1 MNNKSDT
8 SYVGTGLLTILTV
21 LLVLVLSIFSI
32 LTYISARADLSLSRT
47 NADTVSAYYTADTQA
62 MHMVQEF
69 AAGTEEDLKAE
80 FPMTGRQSLSI
91 HVVRGEDSS
100 LKILSWNVVSS
111 SSEGINIPD

>member
-47 NADTVSAYYTADTQA
+47 NADTVSA
-62 MHMVQEF
+62 
-69 AAGTEEDLKAE
+69 
-80 FPMTGRQSLSI
+80 
-91 HVVRGEDSS
+91 
-100 LKILSWNVVSS
+100 
-111 SSEGINIPD
+111 